1 MSKEKAKGLT
11 EEEFNKLRSLNEGF
25 VTAKN
30 RVGDAALF
38 YKRSVDVLDVTEN
51 NIRNYQEELVRKYG
65 EVTIDATDG
74 SFK

>member
-1 MSKEKAKGLT
+1 MSKQKEKGLT
-11 EEEFNKLRSLNEGF
+11 VEEFNKLKSLNEAF
-25 VTAKN
+25 ITAKN

-38 YKRSVDVLDVTEN
+38 HKRSVDVLDITEN
-51 NIRNYQEELVRKYG
+51 NMRNYQDELVQKYG